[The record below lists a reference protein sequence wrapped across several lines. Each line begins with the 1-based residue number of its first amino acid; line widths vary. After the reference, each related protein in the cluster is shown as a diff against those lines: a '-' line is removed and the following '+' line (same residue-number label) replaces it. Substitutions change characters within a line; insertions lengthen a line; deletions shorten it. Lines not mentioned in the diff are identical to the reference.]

1 MGGRHSLQVSVLIS
15 VYTILRAAHEL
26 KKMTSHQDP
35 NKKLNNPPY
44 VTTAPYQ
51 QEIMPGKPS
60 ELIVRVILFILTFF
74 FTRTCRFVEEKPPCE
89 TGHVITVLLW

>member
-1 MGGRHSLQVSVLIS
+1 
-15 VYTILRAAHEL
+15 
-26 KKMTSHQDP
+26 MTSHQDP

-51 QEIMPGKPS
+51 QEIMPVKPT
-60 ELIVRVILFILTFF
+60 ELIVRVILFILAKAAFF